1 MLRLVQVALILGV
14 LEGIVSQKIEVSQI
28 PEVHGTAGSEVT
40 LPCTYNVSGVEEGSL
55 GSYKWYRHLVKTGPE
70 VSDSNKDFTGR
81 ISRADAAEFTSKR
94 DARITLHNVEPSD
107 TGTYYC
113 QVTFQHGKRI
123 SGHGDGTTLNVTLTE
138 GKSSSGTDLYI
149 SVGAVVGFIAVILL
163 VFGYYSF
170 YRQAP
175 RSSVEAGPVIYT
187 EFPAL
192 DTRLRGHRGPG
203 ALQEVETSHYMM
215 ENQQYD
221 QFLPVQAPQGPGPCA
236 FQEMDLYSI
245 IP

>member
-113 QVTFQHGKRI
+113 QVTFQHGKEI
-123 SGHGDGTTLNVTLTE
+123 SGHGDGTALNVTLTE
-138 GKSSSGTDLYI
+138 GFCSSYVLIFGVRMIVGILVVVAALVLCHVHRGI
-149 SVGAVVGFIAVILL
+149 VQQMEEGAVAASCPPG
-163 VFGYYSF
+163 
-170 YRQAP
+170 Q
-175 RSSVEAGPVIYT
+175 
-187 EFPAL
+187 
-192 DTRLRGHRGPG
+192 RGDHS
-203 ALQEVETSHYMM
+203 LMVH
-215 ENQQYD
+215 
-221 QFLPVQAPQGPGPCA
+221 C
-236 FQEMDLYSI
+236 
-245 IP
+245 